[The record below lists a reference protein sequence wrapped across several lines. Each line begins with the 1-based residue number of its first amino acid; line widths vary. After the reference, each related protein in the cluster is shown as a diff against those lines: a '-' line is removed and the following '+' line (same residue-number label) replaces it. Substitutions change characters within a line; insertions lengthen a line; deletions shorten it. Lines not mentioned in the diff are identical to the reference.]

1 MAMVNPHIRGEMIE
15 AMEFPELSRKHNVMG
30 VPKTV
35 INDGKEEQEGAAPEQ
50 LILAK
55 IQAALQ

>member
-1 MAMVNPHIRGEMIE
+1 
-15 AMEFPELSRKHNVMG
+15 MEFPELSNKHNVMG

-35 INDGKEEQEGAAPEQ
+35 INDGKAEQEGAAPEQ

-55 IQAALQ
+55 IQEALQ

>member
-1 MAMVNPHIRGEMIE
+1 MAMINPHIKGEMVE
-15 AMEFPELSRKHNVMG
+15 AMEFPELSNKHNVMG

-35 INDGKEEQEGAAPEQ
+35 INDGKAEQEGAAPEQ

-55 IQAALQ
+55 IQEALQ